1 MSVLPS
7 DRHQLNGVAVLTDRD
22 YRAVFEASPDAT
34 LIVDAKGVIRDVN
47 PQARTMFGWS
57 REEMEGS
64 RVERLIPA
72 GSRSRHEQHR
82 LRYGEAPRARPMGQG
97 LELSALRRDGA
108 TIPVEISLSPGELA
122 SGEEHV
128 ICTVR
133 DITGWKRMRHLSRMM
148 VAAAENERKRVSRE
162 LHDGFLQS
170 LVALKIR
177 VKLLADGTTAADRE
191 RMRGLIAEEILDTI
205 RGVKRVIRELLP
217 PALDHHGLS
226 AALGSMFRDLREVY
240 GFTVRANLDPLDGEV
255 DAPAALALYRIVQ
268 EAVTNA
274 MRHARVDE
282 ATVTLRSGSDLVI
295 AEIRDEGCGFDLPDA
310 GAEPDRS
317 HVGLV
322 AMRERA
328 ALVGGD
334 VSVQT
339 SPGKGTLVRAVVPIM
354 GLEDRGDLEPW

>member
-1 MSVLPS
+1 
-7 DRHQLNGVAVLTDRD
+7 
-22 YRAVFEASPDAT
+22 
-34 LIVDAKGVIRDVN
+34 
-47 PQARTMFGWS
+47 
-57 REEMEGS
+57 MEGS

-82 LRYGEAPRARPMGQG
+82 QRYSEAPRARPMGQG
-97 LELSALRRDGA
+97 LELLAVRRGGT
-108 TIPVEISLSPGELA
+108 TIPVEISLSPGKLA

-133 DITGWKRMRHLSRMM
+133 DITGWKRMRHLSKMM
-148 VAAAENERKRVSRE
+148 VATAENERKRVSRE

-177 VKLLADGTTAADRE
+177 VKLLADSTTAEDRE
-191 RMRGLIAEEILDTI
+191 RMRGLIAEMIHDTI

-217 PALDHHGLS
+217 PALDHQGVS
-226 AALGSMFRDLREVY
+226 AALRSMFRDLREVY
-240 GFTVRANLDPLDGEV
+240 GFTVRANLDPVDDEV

-274 MRHARVDE
+274 MKHARVDE
-282 ATVTLRSGSDLVI
+282 ATVTLRSASDVVI
-295 AEIRDEGCGFDLPDA
+295 AEIRDEGRGFELPDSS
-310 GAEPDRS
+310 AEPERS

-334 VSVQT
+334 LTVDA
-339 SPGKGTLVRAVVPIM
+339 SPGKGTLVRAIVPVV
-354 GLEDRGDLEPW
+354 GLGDKEDLERW

>member
-1 MSVLPS
+1 M
-7 DRHQLNGVAVLTDRD
+7 LTDAD
-22 YRAVFEASPDAT
+22 YRAVFEASPDAM
-34 LIVDAKGVIRDVN
+34 LIVDADGVIRDVN
-47 PQARTMFGWS
+47 PQALAMFGWS

-72 GSRSRHEQHR
+72 ARRSRHEQHR
-82 LRYGEAPRARPMGQG
+82 RRYGQAPRPRPMGQG

-108 TIPVEISLSPGELA
+108 TIPVEISLSPGKLA
-122 SGEEHV
+122 SGREHV

-133 DITGWKRMRHLSRMM
+133 DITGWKRMRHLSKML

-177 VKLLADGTTAADRE
+177 VKLLADGTTAEERE
-191 RMRGLIAEEILDTI
+191 RMRGLIAEEIHDTI

-217 PALDHHGLS
+217 PALDHQGLP

-240 GFTVRANLDPLDGEV
+240 GFTVRASLDPLDGEV

-274 MRHARVDE
+274 MKHARVDE
-282 ATVTLRSGSDLVI
+282 ATVTLTSAGDVVI
-295 AEIRDEGCGFDLPDA
+295 AEIRDEGRGFELRDS

-328 ALVGGD
+328 SLVGGD
-334 VSVQT
+334 VTVDA
-339 SPGKGTLVRAVVPIM
+339 SPGEGTLVRAVVPIVQA
-354 GLEDRGDLEPW
+354 EDKGDVEPW